1 MLILLSPAKSLDYDT
16 PLQDQPHSAPLFVKQ
31 SKALIVVLRDYAP
44 PQISELMSLSDNLA
58 QLNVGRYQAWSS
70 RATPKSS
77 RLPRYRPYPSPRSA
91 QRFSAF
97 PSGVSRRLRPI
108 PAIWSPCCIF

>member
-31 SKALIVVLRDYAP
+31 SKALIAVLRDYAP

-58 QLNVGRYQAWSS
+58 
-70 RATPKSS
+70 
-77 RLPRYRPYPSPRSA
+77 LPSLVIPRNA
-91 QRFSAF
+91 QKCPPGCF
-97 PSGVSRRLRPI
+97 GL
-108 PAIWSPCCIF
+108 